1 MNALFNSNTNGK
13 VLASVLGLV
22 LASHVVLMPL
32 ASFAQAPY
40 WDPNTGGT
48 AQTGTDPNAYYGT
61 QPQPN
66 PYAQPQQPY
75 TQPYGQQYTQ
85 PYGQPQQYGQQYN
98 QQYGQPQLYGYVSSA
113 PAGTS
118 FSTAM
123 ATYISSQSASV
134 GDPVSVNLSSDLSVG
149 SGVVLPAGTNV
160 QGEVASVRSA
170 NYTGS
175 HGQIQLRFNRAQ
187 LPDGRVIP
195 LSARVVTPDGTGMI
209 KGGTT
214 GQRLGKAAVRT
225 VGGAAVG
232 AGLGAILGAIRG
244 RGRADD
250 YALRGAAIG
259 GTGGL
264 ISTAASRGQEAEL
277 QPGMPIQLVLT
288 QPLTVSGAGQGMQQ
302 PYQQYP

>member
-1 MNALFNSNTNGK
+1 MNAPIYRHLNGK
-13 VLASVLGLV
+13 MVASVLSLV
-22 LASHVVLMPL
+22 LASHVALLPM
-32 ASFAQAPY
+32 ASYAQAPY
-40 WDPNTGGT
+40 WDPNTGGA
-48 AQTGTDPNAYYGT
+48 AQSGTDPNAYYGSQPT
-61 QPQPN
+61 TPQPQ
-66 PYAQPQQPY
+66 
-75 TQPYGQQYTQ
+75 YGQQ
-85 PYGQPQQYGQQYN
+85 PYGQPYGQQYN
-98 QQYGQPQLYGYVSSA
+98 QQYGQQPQLYGYVSSA

-134 GDPVSVNLSSDLSVG
+134 GDPVSVNLNSDLSVG
-149 SGVVLPAGTNV
+149 NGVVLPAGTNV

-175 HGQIQLRFNRAQ
+175 HGQIQLRFSRAQ

-195 LSARVVTPDGTGMI
+195 LSARVVTPDGTGII

-214 GQRLGKAAVRT
+214 GQRIGKAAVRT

-232 AGLGAILGAIRG
+232 AGLGAILGVIRG
-244 RGRADD
+244 RGKADD

-264 ISTAASRGQEAEL
+264 ISTAASKGQEAEL

-288 QPLTVSGAGQGMQQ
+288 QPLTVSGAGQGAQQ
-302 PYQQYP
+302 YGQPQYPQYQQYP